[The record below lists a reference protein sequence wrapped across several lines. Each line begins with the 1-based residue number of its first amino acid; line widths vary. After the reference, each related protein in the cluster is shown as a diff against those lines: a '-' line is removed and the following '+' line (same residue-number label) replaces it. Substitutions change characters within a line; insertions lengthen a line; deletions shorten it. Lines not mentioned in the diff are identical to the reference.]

1 MGFIKGVITA
11 LATPF
16 DQNGEINLDAFRTH
30 IRLQKQAQV
39 AGIAI
44 LGTTGEAPTLTHEER
59 SILIKVAKEETQ
71 GSLHLMVGTGSYSTR
86 SAIQMTSEAFEMG
99 ADSALVVAPYYNK
112 PPQEG
117 LCRHFQEIARQSRG
131 PIVIYNIPGRCM
143 VNVDNS
149 TIMQLLDEQNVAA
162 IKECT
167 GNVPQAQELIFKA
180 KQKRPDVS
188 ILSGD
193 DSGAIPLIAM
203 GGDGLISV
211 ASNIIPKEIVLMTTY
226 ALTSRFK
233 EAREILAKYFP
244 LIQSLFIKTNPIPL
258 KCAMNMMGLM
268 AGPVRL
274 PLTDLSQPLV
284 NELKKELETL
294 HLIKQHGKSQSA
306 PQELKRE
313 LSFSRD

>member
-1 MGFIKGVITA
+1 MGSIKGVITA

-16 DQNGEINLDAFRTH
+16 HQNGDINLEAFRAH
-30 IRLQKQAQV
+30 IRLQKEAKV

-59 SILIKVAKEETQ
+59 ILLIKAAKQETQ

-86 SAIQMTSEAFEMG
+86 SAIEMTTEAFELG

-112 PPQEG
+112 PPQDG
-117 LCRHFQEIARQSRG
+117 LCRHFQEIARKSPG

-143 VNVDNS
+143 INVENS
-149 TIMQLLDEQNVAA
+149 TILQLLDEKNISA

-167 GNVPQAQELIFKA
+167 GNVSQAQELIFKT

-211 ASNIIPKEIVLMTTY
+211 ASNIIPKEIVLMTEY
-226 ALTSRFK
+226 ALKSNFK
-233 EAREILAKYFP
+233 EARAALSKYYP
-244 LIQSLFIKTNPIPL
+244 LIQSLFVKTNPIPL
-258 KCAMNMMGLM
+258 KCAMNLMGLM

-274 PLTDLSQPLV
+274 PLTDLSSPLA

-294 HLIKQHGKSQSA
+294 HLIRHHGKSQPA

-313 LSFSRD
+313 LSFS